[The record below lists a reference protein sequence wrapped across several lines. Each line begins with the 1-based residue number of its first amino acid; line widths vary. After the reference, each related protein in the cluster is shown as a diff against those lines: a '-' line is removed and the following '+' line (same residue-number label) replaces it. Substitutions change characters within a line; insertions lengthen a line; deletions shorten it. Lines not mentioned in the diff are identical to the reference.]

1 MVISNR
7 GTEGL
12 HISTCSELVHF
23 PLDRP
28 PLTAVTLLSAVQDVR
43 AVAAFSEIGDLLKP
57 ILSVNL
63 FQKRRAERE
72 EWISRLYQ
80 KLNFEALFRQD
91 KTVR

>member
-1 MVISNR
+1 MIQPNGNFQQS
-7 GTEGL
+7 GIEGL

-43 AVAAFSEIGDLLKP
+43 AVVAFSEIGDRLKP

-63 FQKRRAERE
+63 FQKRRAETERMDE
-72 EWISRLYQ
+72 E
-80 KLNFEALFRQD
+80 
-91 KTVR
+91 TVPMN

>member
-7 GTEGL
+7 VIEGL

-28 PLTAVTLLSAVQDVR
+28 PLRAVTLLSAVQDVR
-43 AVAAFSEIGDLLKP
+43 AVVAFSEIGDLLKP

-63 FQKRRAERE
+63 FQKRRAETE

>member
-63 FQKRRAERE
+63 FQKGRAETERADQQ
-72 EWISRLYQ
+72 IVCAH
-80 KLNFEALFRQD
+80 K
-91 KTVR
+91 

>member
-7 GTEGL
+7 GTESL

-28 PLTAVTLLSAVQDVR
+28 PLRAVTLLSAVQDVR
-43 AVAAFSEIGDLLKP
+43 AVVAFSEIGDLLKP

-63 FQKRRAERE
+63 FQKRRAETERMD
-72 EWISRLYQ
+72 Q
-80 KLNFEALFRQD
+80 Q
-91 KTVR
+91 TVPKMKF